1 MKVIPNATCPYCGGA
16 FALPGGRQTTVTVV
30 VGCPLCHR
38 KVRVT
43 VGTSAPKVERLE
55 RPVHEGGE
63 MPANA
68 HPKQEEVPK

>member
-1 MKVIPNATCPYCGGA
+1 MKFPNATCPYCGGA

-38 KVRVT
+38 KVRAT
-43 VGTSAPKVERLE
+43 VGCLFAPKVERLE
-55 RPVHEGGE
+55 QPVHEGGE